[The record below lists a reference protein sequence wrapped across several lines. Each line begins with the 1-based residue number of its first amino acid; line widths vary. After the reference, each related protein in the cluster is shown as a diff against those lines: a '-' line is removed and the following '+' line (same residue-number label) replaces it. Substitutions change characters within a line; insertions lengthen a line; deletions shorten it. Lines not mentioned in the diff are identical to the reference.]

1 MFALDTNSVLYVLK
15 GRGRVAERLL
25 ATPRTEVTVPA
36 VVVYE
41 LEVGTLKSASSVRR
55 RSQLWDLIGPMQI
68 LPFGDEEAK
77 VAARIR
83 AQLEQAGMSIG
94 PLDNLIAGTALHHG
108 ATLVTHNTD
117 EFTRV
122 PDLQI
127 EDWY

>member
-15 GRGRVAERLL
+15 DKGRVAEQLL

-41 LEVGTLKSASSVRR
+41 LEVGTLKSRSPERR
-55 RSQLWDLIGPMQI
+55 RSQLWDLIGPMSI
-68 LPFGDEEAK
+68 LPFGEEEAR

-83 AQLEQAGMSIG
+83 TQLEQAGMSIG

-117 EFTRV
+117 EFQRV
-122 PDLQI
+122 SGLQI

>member
-25 ATPRTEVTVPA
+25 ATPRTEISVPA

-41 LEVGTLKSASSVRR
+41 LEVGTLKSRSPEQR
-55 RSQLWDLIGPMQI
+55 RSQLWDLIDAMRI

-83 AQLEQAGMSIG
+83 AQLEQAGMSMG

-117 EFTRV
+117 ELRRV
-122 PDLQI
+122 RGLQI